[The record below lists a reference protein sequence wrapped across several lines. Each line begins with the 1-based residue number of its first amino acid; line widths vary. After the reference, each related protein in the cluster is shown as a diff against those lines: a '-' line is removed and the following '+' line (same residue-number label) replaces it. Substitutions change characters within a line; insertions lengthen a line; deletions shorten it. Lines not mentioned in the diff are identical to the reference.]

1 MERICWS
8 RNSVSILPS
17 FDHHQLVG
25 EDGTGIMTGEEVGVE
40 AEDEAGAQAGTERML
55 RIDSAVQA
63 R

>member
-1 MERICWS
+1 
-8 RNSVSILPS
+8 VSILPS